1 MGKSAS
7 IIKVAAYS
15 EEEETKA
22 RLQEQLTFLEM
33 AAEGRVKAKLPELLH
48 GNESDLQIRGGT
60 VVEQHTKVT
69 MNVSENYTELREAID
84 ELFGDGFFDGIKRLA
99 KTALTPILSNG
110 SMGQCEQ
117 QDFVILWAH
126 NSLMRVD
133 FYCWRYNFS

>member
-69 MNVSENYTELREAID
+69 MNVSENDTELQEAID
-84 ELFGDGFFDGIKRLA
+84 EMFGGGFFNGIKRRA
-99 KTALTPILSNG
+99 KTALTAMVIWVSVNNKIL
-110 SMGQCEQ
+110 
-117 QDFVILWAH
+117 
-126 NSLMRVD
+126 
-133 FYCWRYNFS
+133 